1 MHARDKTHFMKG
13 YIIKYRGGK
22 VMTVQ
27 AMNKTKIVKK
37 RKLKVRRFQSD
48 RVQKV
53 KVKNGWRYCVAKL
66 EKA

>member
-1 MHARDKTHFMKG
+1 MLNNKTIDCRGERRVRDKTDFDIG

-22 VMTVQ
+22 TMTVQ

-53 KVKNGWRYCVAKL
+53 KV
-66 EKA
+66 